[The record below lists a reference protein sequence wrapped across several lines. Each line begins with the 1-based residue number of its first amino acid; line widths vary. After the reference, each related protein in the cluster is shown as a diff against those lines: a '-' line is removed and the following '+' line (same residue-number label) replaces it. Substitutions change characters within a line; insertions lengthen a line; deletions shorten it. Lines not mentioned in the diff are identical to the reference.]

1 MLQRTILKQ
10 IKESTRHFP
19 VTIVSGPRQ
28 VGKSTLIYTEMVKE
42 GYSYVTLDKRSD
54 LMDAVNDPRSF
65 LDRLSYPVIIDECQR
80 AKELF
85 VEIEAIVNRIRLEK
99 GSSAANGMFI
109 LSGSSSKALLE
120 NARESMA
127 GRCNILKMSPLSFR
141 EIIQKEEKPFIIDKI
156 ESRKR
161 AADYSLGEK
170 ELLDY
175 IVKGCMPQL
184 YDDSDVSREQFF
196 SSYVETYMNKDLPEV
211 LEIRNEKQF
220 NDFLTLLASS
230 TGEELIYDNFARNT
244 GVKAPTIKQWVSA
257 LEKTGIIYLARPYN
271 EDSLVKQITK
281 RPKVYFFDTGFA
293 CYLAGIR
300 DSMTL
305 ESSFLKGRMVETWI
319 ANEIRKSYTNNGS
332 DQPIA
337 YYRDSRQHEIDLV
350 ILRDGRLM
358 LVECKSGTGFNNS
371 AVEAFACLDDTKYE
385 KGTNALIC
393 TSLEPYS
400 INEEVLVL
408 PLSAI

>member
-10 IKESTRHFP
+10 IKESTEHFP

-28 VGKSTLIYTEMVKE
+28 VGKSTLIYNEMVKG
-42 GYSYVTLDKRSD
+42 GYSYITMDNRSD
-54 LMDAVNDPRSF
+54 RMDAINDPKSF

-85 VEIEAIVNRIRLEK
+85 VEIEAIVNKIRLEK
-99 GSSAANGMFI
+99 GNKAANGMFI

-141 EIIQKEEKPFIIDKI
+141 EILQKEEKPFVIDKA

-161 AADYSLGEK
+161 AADYSLNEK

-184 YDDSDVSREQFF
+184 YDDPDTPREQFF
-196 SSYVETYMNKDLPEV
+196 SSYIETYMSKDLPEV

-220 NDFLTLLASS
+220 NDFLTLLASN
-230 TGEELIYDNFARNT
+230 TGEELIYDNYAKNT
-244 GVKAPTIKQWVSA
+244 GVKAPTIKQWISA
-257 LEKTGIIYLARPYN
+257 LEKTGIIWLARPYN
-271 EDSLVKQITK
+271 EGSLVRQITK

-300 DSMTL
+300 DSRTL
-305 ESSFLKGRMVETWI
+305 KSSFLKGRFVETWI
-319 ANEIRKSYTNNGS
+319 ANEVRKSYTNNGS
-332 DQPIA
+332 DQPIS
-337 YYRDSRQHEIDLV
+337 YYRDNRQNEIDLV

-358 LVECKSGTGFNNS
+358 LVECKSGTSFNNS
-371 AVEAFACLDDTKYE
+371 AVEAFVCLDDTKYE

-400 INEEVLVL
+400 INENVLAL

>member
-42 GYSYVTLDKRSD
+42 GYSYVTLDNRSD
-54 LMDAVNDPRSF
+54 RMDAVNDPKSF

-99 GSSAANGMFI
+99 GNSAANGMFI

-141 EIIQKEEKPFIIDKI
+141 EIVQKEEKPFVIDKI

-161 AADYSLGEK
+161 AADYSLSEK
-170 ELLDY
+170 ELLGY

-184 YDDSDVSREQFF
+184 YDDPDISRDQFF
-196 SSYVETYMNKDLPEV
+196 SSYIETYMSKDLPEV

-220 NDFLTLLASS
+220 NDFLTLLASN
-230 TGEELIYDNFARNT
+230 TGEELIYDNYAKNT

-257 LEKTGIIYLARPYN
+257 LEKTGIIWLARPYY

-300 DSMTL
+300 DSTAL
-305 ESSFLKGRMVETWI
+305 ESSFLKGRLIETWI

-332 DQPIA
+332 DQPIG
-337 YYRDSRQHEIDLV
+337 YYRDNRQNEVDLV

-358 LVECKSGTGFNNS
+358 LVECKSGTSFNNS
-371 AVEAFACLDDTKYE
+371 AVKAFACLDDTKYE

-393 TSLEPYS
+393 TSLESYS
-400 INEEVLVL
+400 INEKVLAL

>member
-184 YDDSDVSREQFF
+184 YDDPDVSREQFF

>member
-99 GSSAANGMFI
+99 GSNAANGMFI

-184 YDDSDVSREQFF
+184 YDDPDVSREQFF

-358 LVECKSGTGFNNS
+358 LVECRSGTAFNNS

>member
-42 GYSYVTLDKRSD
+42 GYSYVTLDNRSD
-54 LMDAVNDPRSF
+54 RMDAVNDPKSF

-99 GSSAANGMFI
+99 GNSAANGMFI

-141 EIIQKEEKPFIIDKI
+141 EIMQKEEKPFVIDKI

-161 AADYSLGEK
+161 AADYSLDEK
-170 ELLDY
+170 GLLEY

-184 YDDSDVSREQFF
+184 YDDPDISRDQFF
-196 SSYVETYMNKDLPEV
+196 SSFIETYMSKDLPEV

-220 NDFLTLLASS
+220 NDFLTLLASN
-230 TGEELIYDNFARNT
+230 TGEELIYDNYAKNT

-257 LEKTGIIYLARPYN
+257 LEKTGIIWLARPYY

-300 DSMTL
+300 DSTTL
-305 ESSFLKGRMVETWI
+305 ESSFLKRRLIETWI

-332 DQPIA
+332 DQPIG
-337 YYRDSRQHEIDLV
+337 YYRDNRQNEVDLV

-358 LVECKSGTGFNNS
+358 LVECKSGTSFNNS
-371 AVEAFACLDDTKYE
+371 AVKAFACLDDTKYE

-393 TSLEPYS
+393 TSLESYS
-400 INEEVLVL
+400 INEKVLAL